1 MSRHL
6 VNALDTG
13 APNASGKTLKYV
25 RHSVAGFMVWPKH
38 WDEVH
43 HAHVG
48 KMLAGNRNLEH
59 GHILSAGFIAWA
71 APGQPVCYGRSES
84 LGIASLPED
93 TEALRAEWG
102 IESVAS
108 VNGGAA

>member
-1 MSRHL
+1 MS
-6 VNALDTG
+6 
-13 APNASGKTLKYV
+13 SGQTLKYV

-48 KMLAGNRNLEH
+48 RLLKGNPNLAH
-59 GHILSAGFIAWA
+59 GQILSAGFVDWA
-71 APGQPVCYGRSES
+71 APGQPKCHGRSES

-102 IESVAS
+102 MQAVATAEGS
-108 VNGGAA
+108 AS